1 MVRERAADGFVL
13 IVVLLAIM
21 LLSALGSALVLT
33 TSTESRIAA
42 NFGGSAEGLDAAE
55 AIVELSLAEIVAV
68 PDWNQLLNGSARSSF
83 VDGGPTGS
91 RQLAD
96 GSVIDLSQ
104 VVDMANCEVP
114 TPCAGADMDVT
125 TADRPWGLNNPR
137 WTLFAYGR
145 LSDVLPG
152 RIDSP
157 YYVILL
163 VGDDPAEND
172 NDPATDGTG
181 GMNPGSGVIALRAEA
196 FGVRGAHKAVELT
209 VTRGGGIA
217 RVLTWHEVR

>member
-1 MVRERAADGFVL
+1 MRERTADGFVL

-42 NFGGSAEGLDAAE
+42 NFGSSAEGLDAAE

-68 PDWNQLLNGSARSSF
+68 PDWNQLLSGAIRSSF
-83 VDGGPTGS
+83 VDGAPTGS

-104 VVDMANCEVP
+104 VVNMANCEAP
-114 TPCAGADMDVT
+114 TACAAADMDLT
-125 TADRPWGLNNPR
+125 TADRPWGPNNPR
-137 WTLFAYGR
+137 WTLFAHGR
-145 LSDVLPG
+145 LPDVLPG
-152 RIDSP
+152 RIESP

-163 VGDDPAEND
+163 VADDPAEND
-172 NDPATDGTG
+172 NDPATDGSRGT
-181 GMNPGSGVIALRAEA
+181 NPGSGVIALRAEA
-196 FGVRGAHKAVELT
+196 FGAGGAHKGVELT
-209 VTRGGGIA
+209 VTRDGGIA
-217 RVLTWHEVR
+217 RVLTWHELR